1 MYVFVELVCIEH
13 LRASIGSA
21 VMNKI
26 NKDPASQSL
35 LLGHRPRLLPKAT
48 TTTKK
53 ITLVNS
59 MKK

>member
-48 TTTKK
+48 TTTTKK
-53 ITLVNS
+53 
-59 MKK
+59 KHR